1 MRCAG
6 CQGGP
11 PETPPGDRTSS
22 TPKAGRA
29 PEVEAE
35 VPGPRGVLRPRA
47 AHFLREPA
55 GGRSQAR
62 GSSGLAIP
70 EENPKLAL
78 L

>member
-1 MRCAG
+1 MRCVE
-6 CQGGP
+6 CQGDP
-11 PETPPGDRTSS
+11 PPNAPRDQTSP
-22 TPKAGRA
+22 TLQADRA

-35 VPGPRGVLRPRA
+35 VPGPRGVLRKWA
-47 AHFLREPA
+47 AHFLRDQT

-62 GSSGLAIP
+62 GSSRQGIP